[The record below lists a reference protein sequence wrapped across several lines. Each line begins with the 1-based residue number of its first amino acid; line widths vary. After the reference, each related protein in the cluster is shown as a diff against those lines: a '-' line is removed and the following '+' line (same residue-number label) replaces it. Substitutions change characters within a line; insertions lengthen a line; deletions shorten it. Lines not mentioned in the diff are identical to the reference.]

1 MADKKDSIN
10 PIATKEVDYLDP
22 ELATKKEKKSL
33 KDTARDVKFWSKIMG
48 KLLKLVGKAIV
59 SLVKAFIAG
68 LPWTLLIP
76 IVIILIGLVLALQR
90 LPGMM
95 QAKLKSFIKDMQ
107 TAVQGWFMTDA
118 EAQLDDM
125 DYSDIVNIA
134 NYLEEMGYDLIGDGF
149 VVPELDRLIKY
160 PTFDE
165 LIDSGNFEYELG
177 EDNGW
182 HLFENGV
189 IWEGDFTNSEGEV
202 YDCDG
207 VYFNTLGI
215 PVNNKTNRKLTDNG
229 GGVVYKDK
237 YGIIRSTTE
246 KNVNGDGVLV
256 ASEDF
261 DNMKYNSIRPKSLI
275 DGEKGNLN
283 NYRLLKTYLL
293 SDNRIFTLRNDD
305 QYSILKKV
313 YGNIVKMFGS
323 YQDAWS
329 RGLMMV
335 YTAEKGIAKDPWGFG
350 DKITG
355 DTVKIDRENVSLKNG
370 YGNKPVNYKIAG
382 WIPRYGLSLDFLL
395 SLHLGTSAPD
405 LVYAMVQNFDTE
417 IQVYLE
423 DSGDSRVDAKYLE
436 PRAETDEPVT
446 IGDISTALMEGTGND
461 GWSHIGGRL
470 EDFIGDNHAMQDW
483 VNELILTKKNCMI
496 VFNNTNLVSPKNCT
510 GVELSYVVEA
520 ESHPERVNTGVE
532 IRGTDYLWD
541 FYNYKDNDLRNIK
554 YALKTDR
561 ADEPIEVD
569 ATNGL
574 VSARY
579 ELSGII
585 NKNAMKY
592 IESDKLIEKYNS
604 TGKPSEEAAV
614 AELETAKINSEDLNT
629 LKNELSDREF
639 ENIENGVFRIEKSV
653 IREEYQIYGYY
664 NVDEGEF
671 YYLSEEEA
679 DEVEEIDG
687 YPVEEQTI
695 EFDSFLYYIYQ
706 DASKYVT
713 EDDNAEGESKKVIL
727 VKNLEFYDDQRERRT
742 FKLVVLYD
750 ENKDYGT
757 DSVSF
762 KLFDVDSGS
771 DEDWFESGKASI
783 KGIDRNGYEVIG
795 DYLGDN
801 NTLNFKLEMDLP
813 NKGKWTNVV
822 GFGWMPAFWWVEE
835 KTTYY
840 FGIVLNKGNN
850 DSYKFEFHDKV
861 ELNAV
866 WFTGSNNFVMSTD
879 GQYDFVEN
887 SNNIGEGEKLADII
901 WTNFVIRNKTEQE
914 LIDCGLITIDP
925 DTGEAIYNPDGGQ
938 CSDIDLSDSN
948 NVTIRCCTNC
958 QKYVKAVAKALA
970 DISDQDFKMYT
981 PYIARVVGS
990 WFRDTYFIVP
1000 DDSVDDKAI
1009 KGYKKAHQEF
1019 DTSKVMGDSVKF
1031 VKVDEEY
1038 LSDTGEYW
1046 SSYEM
1051 KEGNPEE
1058 YQLFYLN
1065 SDGTTSDIKM
1075 EDFLQEEHTYRDNE
1089 GNQVTKKF
1097 ATQKEAE
1104 DAGFAF
1110 VKKAKLYDVKDFA
1123 ENESSNMQNDD
1134 NGLDSNILWSAY
1146 SFSVTENTSNWDR
1159 INYGDNSRVDEVYEI
1174 NWGSSDGEGLE
1185 GEDTSKGIFYRIM
1198 TSNQV
1203 TQEEDAQRGETNAL
1217 VKYLFKYRK
1226 YYIYDGTKETAVRI
1240 ETDRQKVID
1249 EVLNNTIPG
1258 FESPTNAR
1266 NQLMK
1271 YGRSAI
1277 RDAYSKLTIVSD
1289 VFANGIDERGIAEQ
1303 WIEWQLDMY
1312 YMYKYGVDITQ
1323 YYTDKNN
1330 TGADSV
1336 PTDLL
1341 KITKDPRDQDLV
1353 NTVNITKSSLNA
1365 FSILENTGTVDAEYQ
1380 YRDFKELIVELNYF
1394 DKEDL
1399 SEKPDSV
1406 FTWILPETSP
1416 MGWPNRIY
1424 DKQDVEYGA
1433 LVQSKATYAN
1443 LKGEEL
1449 PVTEGT
1455 EGEEGTGEDVQ
1466 TNPEE
1471 TGEGTTPETTNP
1483 TEGSVDGEGGGTVPS
1498 VSTAPNTPLN
1508 PVTTVVGDPVTDDTP
1523 NTGEDENP
1531 PAETDNPQDN
1541 NNPQDE
1547 NPSEDENQTPSV
1559 DETKIVFI
1567 GDSWTVGL
1575 QENNIPKSSYINGK
1589 VGENADYFT
1598 SHPVTIPDDAS
1609 AIVIEFGLNNTD
1621 KHIETQELAK
1631 SLKQS
1636 HPNLPIFIV
1645 AAPHVSPN
1653 YSGNNMNAD
1662 TFNQK
1667 LDEYNDK
1674 IKAFCSTADGITYID
1689 PTPAITENGYLKYP
1703 SGESDSGTYHMTPE
1717 GYKVWYDAIISEIN
1731 NNSSSDNGTTGKAVF
1746 EGWEAEQLVA
1756 SPVTGKVLEYG
1767 THTRMNIHTGKE
1779 EKVGYI
1785 IIEPLTE
1792 GSDANGNG
1800 TKTGYFTDEMVG
1812 SVEYTPPEDSD
1823 GFDVDTAAK
1832 ALNLFYKEYDTNCA
1846 GYTIMIDGFNVDLQT
1861 VDENDNAGA
1870 YEKNDVVALYN
1881 SKEEKKRIAMEQAK
1895 ENAPFFINNGESS
1908 IPTMEEGYHAPD
1920 NFTGLY
1926 VKEGKYIGKTTEP
1939 SSIEVLD
1946 TITPE
1951 SVISEYEG
1959 PADYIRI
1966 LIKDLDYS
1974 VVDNVEDFF
1983 NIPEPG
1989 FGDSGEGIA
1998 GVDQEYQAEP
2008 GDLELLADAIHHESG
2023 GGACSTYEEKLYV
2036 ATSMGYTIINKLN
2049 SDSEFDSGYPLD
2061 WAPGKSKLYNLL
2073 ALIPSDGKS
2082 RSGWYGISRAPQ
2094 EGDSCGNTF
2103 RYRADNNCLNYHNE
2117 EWVLEAAK
2125 YCLQYDSLNFKCI
2138 DTFGDGTDFTAGESM
2153 PHTCWEQGTGG
2164 TVNLPGNKFWRRHQN
2179 YTSDNFFIL
2188 AEHNH

>member
-33 KDTARDVKFWSKIMG
+33 KDTARDIKFWSKIMG

-76 IVIILIGLVLALQR
+76 IIIILIGFALALQS

-95 QAKLKSFIKDMQ
+95 QAKLKNFIKNMQ
-107 TAVQGWFMTDA
+107 NEVQSWFMTDA
-118 EAQLDDM
+118 EAALDDM

-134 NYLEEMGYDLIGDGF
+134 NYIEEMGYDLIGDGF
-149 VVPELDRLIKY
+149 VVPELDRLTKY

-207 VYFNTLGI
+207 IYFNTLGI
-215 PVNNKTNRKLTDNG
+215 PVSNKTNQKLTDAG
-229 GGVVYKDK
+229 ITYKDK

-246 KNVNGDGVLV
+246 KNANGDGVLV
-256 ASEDF
+256 TRETFSDAER
-261 DNMKYNSIRPKSLI
+261 NSIEL
-275 DGEKGNLN
+275 DNLK

-293 SDNRIFTLRNDD
+293 SDYRIFTLRNNDTNN
-305 QYSILKKV
+305 ILKSV
-313 YGNIVKMFGS
+313 YANIQRMFGS

-329 RGLMMV
+329 KGLMNV
-335 YTAEKGIAKDPWGFG
+335 YTAEKGIAKQGWGFVNVL
-350 DKITG
+350 TG
-355 DTVKIDRENVSLKNG
+355 DSVKIDRETVSLKNG
-370 YGNKPVNYKIAG
+370 YGNKPINYKIAG
-382 WIPRYGLSLDFLL
+382 WLPRYGLSLDFLL
-395 SLHLGTSAPD
+395 SLHLGTAAPD

-423 DSGDSRVDAKYLE
+423 DSGKSRVDAKYLD
-436 PRAETDEPVT
+436 PRAENDAEATLKAVET
-446 IGDISTALMEGTGND
+446 SLKNGESTWSNISGFFLDTL
-461 GWSHIGGRL
+461 
-470 EDFIGDNHAMQDW
+470 GDNHYVQDW
-483 VNELILTKKNCMI
+483 VNALILTKRNCMTI
-496 VFNNTNLVSPKNCT
+496 LKDYEEVGIISPKNCT
-510 GVELSYVVEA
+510 G
-520 ESHPERVNTGVE
+520 GV
-532 IRGTDYLWD
+532 TDYAIEYDTYSGGSYYEDILGD
-541 FYNYKDNDLRNIK
+541 DNTDRNILKNKYNYTDSDLENIDLEYYEQGGDPKHYNAATLLQSVKYSSEYNSFSMGSSENEKEPEQSALDEALTKAFDDREKSHDKLQEAKINLEDNVLNHKYENNIETTDQYNPNIK
-554 YALKTDR
+554 Y
-561 ADEPIEVD
+561 
-569 ATNGL
+569 
-574 VSARY
+574 
-579 ELSGII
+579 
-585 NKNAMKY
+585 
-592 IESDKLIEKYNS
+592 
-604 TGKPSEEAAV
+604 
-614 AELETAKINSEDLNT
+614 
-629 LKNELSDREF
+629 
-639 ENIENGVFRIEKSV
+639 RIEKSSENYEGMVYGWFDESTEEWHYGTEQEYNAKEGGHEWEDTSIEYYSYIYKIYKTVTGEETPPTTNTETPSPRKILRAELTLVYSNLLDNSSVLGPVKGEAYV
-653 IREEYQIYGYY
+653 ISIYENEEGKYELVASKDGVVEPETACQLAIDKMGDGQVWNFLPSKISEEYRAAVGIQIFINCNSNFVYTDPNYTWLDVTESTLLVEKPYETTTEAEENGTSPSDGNTVVLNQEYQIDVCYVTVFVRDRSFIELQHYGII
-664 NVDEGEF
+664 DEHGVVLDEDKC
-671 YYLSEEEA
+671 YKSSEE
-679 DEVEEIDG
+679 
-687 YPVEEQTI
+687 T
-695 EFDSFLYYIYQ
+695 
-706 DASKYVT
+706 
-713 EDDNAEGESKKVIL
+713 
-727 VKNLEFYDDQRERRT
+727 
-742 FKLVVLYD
+742 
-750 ENKDYGT
+750 
-757 DSVSF
+757 
-762 KLFDVDSGS
+762 
-771 DEDWFESGKASI
+771 
-783 KGIDRNGYEVIG
+783 
-795 DYLGDN
+795 
-801 NTLNFKLEMDLP
+801 
-813 NKGKWTNVV
+813 
-822 GFGWMPAFWWVEE
+822 
-835 KTTYY
+835 KT
-840 FGIVLNKGNN
+840 
-850 DSYKFEFHDKV
+850 
-861 ELNAV
+861 
-866 WFTGSNNFVMSTD
+866 
-879 GQYDFVEN
+879 
-887 SNNIGEGEKLADII
+887 
-901 WTNFVIRNKTEQE
+901 
-914 LIDCGLITIDP
+914 C
-925 DTGEAIYNPDGGQ
+925 
-938 CSDIDLSDSN
+938 CS
-948 NVTIRCCTNC
+948 NC
-958 QKYVKAVAKALA
+958 QRYVKAVVQALA
-970 DISDQDFKMYT
+970 DISDQDFRAYT

-1000 DDSVDDKAI
+1000 DDNVDDAAI
-1009 KGYKKAHQEF
+1009 NGYKEQHKEF
-1019 DTSKVMGDSVKF
+1019 DTSKVMGDTVKF

-1051 KEGNPEE
+1051 KENSPEE

-1065 SDGTTSDIKM
+1065 ADGTTSDTKM
-1075 EDFLQEEHTYRDNE
+1075 EDFLQEEHTYKDNE

-1097 ATQKEAE
+1097 ANQKEAE

-1110 VKKAKLYDVKDFA
+1110 VKKAILYDVKDFA
-1123 ENESSNMQNDD
+1123 ENESSNMQNGD

-1146 SFSVTENTSNWDR
+1146 SFSVTENTSDWDR
-1159 INYGDNSRVDEVYEI
+1159 VNYGDNSKVDKVYEI
-1174 NWGSSDGEGLE
+1174 NWGKSSNSDGEDDGGDDDEDEDGGLV
-1185 GEDTSKGIFYRIM
+1185 GEDTTKGVFFRIM

-1203 TQEEDAQRGETNAL
+1203 TQQEDAQRGETNAL
-1217 VKYLFKYRK
+1217 IKYLFKYRR

-1240 ETDRQKVID
+1240 EKDRQRVID
-1249 EVLNNTIPG
+1249 EVLDGTISG
-1258 FESPTNAR
+1258 FRWSEAIDDLN
-1266 NQLMK
+1266 L
-1271 YGRSAI
+1271 YGRSAL
-1277 RDAYSKLTIVSD
+1277 RDAYSWATITFLSD
-1289 VFANGIDERGIAEQ
+1289 KREVAEQ

-1312 YMYKYGVDITQ
+1312 YMYKYGVDIGA
-1323 YYTDKNN
+1323 YYN
-1330 TGADSV
+1330 TSE
-1336 PTDLL
+1336 DLL

-1449 PVTEGT
+1449 PVAEET
-1455 EGEEGTGEDVQ
+1455 EGEEGTG
-1466 TNPEE
+1466 
-1471 TGEGTTPETTNP
+1471 GEGTTPETTNP
-1483 TEGSVDGEGGGTVPS
+1483 TEGNVDGEGGGTVPA

-1523 NTGEDENP
+1523 NTGEDENL
-1531 PAETDNPQDN
+1531 PADTDNPQDN
-1541 NNPQDE
+1541 DNPQDE
-1547 NPSEDENQTPSV
+1547 NPAEDENQTPSV

-1674 IKAFCSTADGITYID
+1674 IKSFCSTADGITYID
-1689 PTPAITENGYLKYP
+1689 PTSAITENGYLKYP

-1731 NNSSSDNGTTGKAVF
+1731 NNSSNDNGSTGKAVF
-1746 EGWEAEQLVA
+1746 EGWEAEQFVA

-1989 FGDSGEGIA
+1989 FGDSGEGIT
-1998 GVDQEYQAEP
+1998 GVDQEYKAEP

-2082 RSGWYGISRAPQ
+2082 RGGWYGISRAPQ